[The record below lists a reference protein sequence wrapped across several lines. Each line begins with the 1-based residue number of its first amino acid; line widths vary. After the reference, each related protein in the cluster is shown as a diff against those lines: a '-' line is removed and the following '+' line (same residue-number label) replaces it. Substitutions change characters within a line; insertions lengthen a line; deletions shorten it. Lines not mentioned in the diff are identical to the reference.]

1 MSKSSGIIIYSRNCG
16 AASNTPQYLD
26 KRPRVWHNKTM
37 DKNKKKKDGVTDAAS
52 ENTPVVVE
60 KGLTVETENGVSV
73 AREKLPDRTTQPVAV
88 QSSAPSDYRRVTA
101 EMHSDDGDASMSGGF
116 ASVKSTHRRENGL
129 IWAVVAVMCVMCIAV
144 GICSSVLTAYF
155 MRKGNVPPHINTEDV
170 SQQIA
175 AVVAARKPS
184 VAEVRGGS
192 LRGSGVITKYEN
204 GKVYLLTNNHVIAGG
219 SVSVR
224 LGGEDSFYEADVV
237 GYNSYYDIAVV
248 TVAHTPERAVF
259 DLDGSE
265 YFKQAVEYSEGDHV
279 VAIGNAM
286 AMGAAAYDGII
297 SRSSDILKYNDK
309 HVPVLRT
316 TAAVNAGMSGGALFD
331 MSGNFLGLTTYRMSS
346 FPDGATH
353 EPSNDVED
361 TAFVVPVSVVYPVY
375 KQILGQ
381 GEPDSDMSLL
391 GMTFFGATST
401 SAVGGMIFSELG
413 ITCEFRAGG
422 LTVARVDSG
431 VAPSEIAV
439 GDVIAKIGGVA
450 VTGDVCRTA
459 GEFLRYRPNVDTGAS
474 VPDAAQL
481 RLEIKRGGALRDVV
495 YKRIYRYVG
504 A

>member
-1 MSKSSGIIIYSRNCG
+1 
-16 AASNTPQYLD
+16 
-26 KRPRVWHNKTM
+26 M

-60 KGLTVETENGVSV
+60 KGLTVEPESGVSV
-73 AREKLPDRTTQPVAV
+73 AREKLPDRTTQPVAA

-116 ASVKSTHRRENGL
+116 ASVKGTRRRENGL

-265 YFKQAVEYSEGDHV
+265 YFKQTAEYSEGDHV
-279 VAIGNAM
+279 AAIGNAM
-286 AMGAAAYDGII
+286 AMGVAAYDGII

-331 MSGNFLGLTTYRMSS
+331 MSGRLIGIGSYRMSAQS
-346 FPDGATH
+346 GGVTH
-353 EPSNDVED
+353 EDDVED
-361 TAFVVPVSVVYPVY
+361 TGFAIPVSIVYPVY
-375 KQILGQ
+375 KQILRYGNGGEIDGLPSLELSRSSSSAIGQ
-381 GEPDSDMSLL
+381 VRLSLFDF
-391 GMTFFGATST
+391 GTF
-401 SAVGGMIFSELG
+401 SAEYNKG
-413 ITCEFRAGG
+413 R
-422 LTVARVDSG
+422 LTVNTVDANNPPKGIS
-431 VAPSEIAV
+431 V
-439 GDVIAKIGGVA
+439 GDKINKIGDASVTSDICKVVGELLCYRYNGDGQSLSIGLDGKSAAVA
-450 VTGDVCRTA
+450 
-459 GEFLRYRPNVDTGAS
+459 ERYR
-474 VPDAAQL
+474 
-481 RLEIKRGGALRDVV
+481 RVV
-495 YKRIYRYVG
+495 
-504 A
+504 